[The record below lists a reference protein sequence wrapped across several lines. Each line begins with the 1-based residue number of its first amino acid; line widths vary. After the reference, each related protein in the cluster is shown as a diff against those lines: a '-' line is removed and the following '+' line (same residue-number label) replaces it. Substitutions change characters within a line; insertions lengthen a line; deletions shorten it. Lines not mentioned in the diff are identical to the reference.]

1 MDAVMDF
8 FWAALPWLALGAG
21 LALAFAGSAHVRKG
35 ETLPLQYAAL
45 CVLCFALSVWG
56 FVWSPGNAL
65 AKEGELSP
73 IEAHLEEEGAF
84 LRLGNDM
91 IWAGNAAAFTGAEAK
106 NDILAAG
113 RSITVSNSQV
123 AGSVRAAGQNV
134 ALEGNSVAE
143 SVTLAGQN
151 TRMDSGSAAAVAMAA
166 QSASFAGS
174 TGQLQVAA
182 AQFTLNGQV
191 HGDAD
196 VCANKVELGPDTV
209 VSGTLTVESPQEP
222 AVADGAMIGKLE
234 YVKVSEAQ
242 VGFGSLGAL
251 SGLSVG
257 IFAGYL
263 FKVIFGVLGFVIM
276 ALLCEWALRRQTL
289 AASQML
295 REHPGRMLGTGAV
308 GALAAPLL
316 VGILCVLVITLPLA
330 GALALALA
338 AITLAG
344 GGFAA
349 ATLGKIAFPSL
360 GRFAS
365 AMVMALIVGAVSVLP
380 VVGDLVTVAGFVFLL
395 GYVLQKL
402 WQGRG
407 TIQAA

>member
-1 MDAVMDF
+1 
-8 FWAALPWLALGAG
+8 
-21 LALAFAGSAHVRKG
+21 
-35 ETLPLQYAAL
+35 
-45 CVLCFALSVWG
+45 
-56 FVWSPGNAL
+56 
-65 AKEGELSP
+65 
-73 IEAHLEEEGAF
+73 
-84 LRLGNDM
+84 
-91 IWAGNAAAFTGAEAK
+91 
-106 NDILAAG
+106 
-113 RSITVSNSQV
+113 
-123 AGSVRAAGQNV
+123 
-134 ALEGNSVAE
+134 
-143 SVTLAGQN
+143 
-151 TRMDSGSAAAVAMAA
+151 
-166 QSASFAGS
+166 
-174 TGQLQVAA
+174 
-182 AQFTLNGQV
+182 
-191 HGDAD
+191 
-196 VCANKVELGPDTV
+196 
-209 VSGTLTVESPQEP
+209 
-222 AVADGAMIGKLE
+222 
-234 YVKVSEAQ
+234 
-242 VGFGSLGAL
+242 
-251 SGLSVG
+251 
-257 IFAGYL
+257 
-263 FKVIFGVLGFVIM
+263 M

-316 VGILCVLVITLPLA
+316 VGILCMLVITLPLA

-365 AMVMALIVGAVSVLP
+365 AVVMALIVGAVSVLP